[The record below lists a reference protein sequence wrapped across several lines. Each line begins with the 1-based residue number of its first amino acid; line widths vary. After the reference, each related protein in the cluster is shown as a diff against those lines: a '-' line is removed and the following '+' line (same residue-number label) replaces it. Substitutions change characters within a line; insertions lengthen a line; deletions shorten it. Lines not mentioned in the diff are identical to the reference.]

1 VFLFSVWKTF
11 CTFGNN
17 LIQTQTLDMNI
28 FNLHH
33 WRRKFQTIYI
43 WIARK
48 IDMEHANPNRMLPHE
63 GDCVVIC
70 KKLVKMKDSVM
81 LMTPLTDKRY
91 IKNERLQ
98 IFVIMQNQHVQII
111 NHVYS
116 YSVSLSHRS
125 WNRLIDFY
133 NLEMEDRRT
142 GFEEEITSN
151 IRHSLKNILD
161 ELEKK

>member
-1 VFLFSVWKTF
+1 
-11 CTFGNN
+11 
-17 LIQTQTLDMNI
+17 M
-28 FNLHH
+28 
-33 WRRKFQTIYI
+33 
-43 WIARK
+43 ARK
-48 IDMEHANPNRMLPHE
+48 VDIEYVHRQEMMPHE

-81 LMTPLTDKRY
+81 LMTPLTDKRF

-98 IFVIMQNQHVQII
+98 IYVIMQNQHVQII
-111 NHVYS
+111 NHIYS

-125 WNRLIDFY
+125 WKRLVDFY
-133 NLEMEDRRT
+133 NLEIEDRRT

-161 ELEKK
+161 ELEKKS

>member
-1 VFLFSVWKTF
+1 
-11 CTFGNN
+11 
-17 LIQTQTLDMNI
+17 MNI

-43 WIARK
+43 WMARK
-48 IDMEHANPNRMLPHE
+48 IDIEHANPNQMLPHE

-111 NHVYS
+111 NHIYS
-116 YSVSLSHRS
+116 YSVSLSQRS

-161 ELEKK
+161 ELEKKS

>member
-1 VFLFSVWKTF
+1 M
-11 CTFGNN
+11 N
-17 LIQTQTLDMNI
+17 MNI
-28 FNLHH
+28 FDFHP
-33 WRRKFQTIYI
+33 WRRKIQRIYI

-48 IDMEHANPNRMLPHE
+48 VDIEYVHRQEMMPHE

-81 LMTPLTDKRY
+81 LMTPLTDKRF

-98 IFVIMQNQHVQII
+98 IYVIMQNQHVQII
-111 NHVYS
+111 NHIYS

-125 WNRLIDFY
+125 WKRLVDFY
-133 NLEMEDRRT
+133 NLEIEDRRT

-161 ELEKK
+161 ELEKKS

>member
-1 VFLFSVWKTF
+1 
-11 CTFGNN
+11 
-17 LIQTQTLDMNI
+17 
-28 FNLHH
+28 
-33 WRRKFQTIYI
+33 
-43 WIARK
+43 
-48 IDMEHANPNRMLPHE
+48 MEHANPNRMLPHE

-125 WNRLIDFY
+125 WNRLVDFY